1 MEQYKG
7 ISFPFR
13 FNSRGGVQTST
24 LTPYDFSRIRESITQ
39 IVMTA
44 KKERVM
50 LNDFGTNAE
59 NSVFENLDDATE
71 AGILRHEIMKAI
83 EEQEDR
89 VAVNECSILTEEED
103 GVPYVLVVLDI
114 HIIKFMRDET
124 MTVRFAS

>member
-24 LTPYDFSRIRESITQ
+24 LTPHDFSRIYESITQ
-39 IVMTA
+39 IVMTL

-50 LNDFGTNAE
+50 RVEFGTNAE
-59 NSVFENLDDATE
+59 YSIFESLEDATE
-71 AGILRHEIMKAI
+71 VGILRHEVMKAI

-89 VAVNECSILTEEED
+89 VRINDCLVSLVDEDDSKKVILT
-103 GVPYVLVVLDI
+103 LDV
-114 HIIKFMRDET
+114 HIIKFMRNEA
-124 MTVRFAS
+124 VQIQFI